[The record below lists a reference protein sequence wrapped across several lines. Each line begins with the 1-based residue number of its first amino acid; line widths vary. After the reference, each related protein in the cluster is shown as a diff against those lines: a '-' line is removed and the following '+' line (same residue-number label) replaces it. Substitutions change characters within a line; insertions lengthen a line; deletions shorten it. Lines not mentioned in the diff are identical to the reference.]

1 MKKKYLFC
9 TKIWFY
15 LSEIPLLFL
24 LYVACQYNFTS
35 SNPWQFIPLILILT
49 AVILFIG
56 IYFFRMISLSYEMV
70 RYHGLFSSH
79 DNAMINKDK
88 TLIIT
93 LKRRSY
99 IGISLYGND
108 GKEPM
113 FEGLRDEG
121 PIDIFLFR
129 GRVVGGKGT
138 VRSILKYYG
147 ISASDVDAAFAN
159 ESYSAET
166 DDISFTAEHSEDIRE
181 FRLKFKRTV

>member
-15 LSEIPLLFL
+15 LSEIPLLYL
-24 LYVACQYNFTS
+24 LYVAWTFNFAS
-35 SNPWQFIPLILILT
+35 ENPWQFIPLILILS
-49 AVILFIG
+49 AVIIFIG
-56 IYFFRMISLSYEMV
+56 IYFFRMISVSYEMV

-79 DNAMINKDK
+79 DSAIINKDK

-93 LKRRSY
+93 LKRKSY
-99 IGISLYGND
+99 VGISLYGND

-113 FEGLRDEG
+113 FDGLRDEG

-138 VRSILKYYG
+138 VKSILKYYG
-147 ISASDVDAAFAN
+147 ISREDIERAFS
-159 ESYSAET
+159 EEKYSSET
-166 DDISFTAEHSEDIRE
+166 DDISFTSEHTEDIRE